1 VEGGDDRQKLNKSRD
16 GMAGNKSKV
25 MLKFQMTDTRL
36 DLSGCAIV
44 IVNLLN
50 QVFEARKEKSK
61 SVQLSMD
68 HSGRCDVNVTL
79 NISLRKCRK
88 RIHCCIPSG
97 N

>member
-50 QVFEARKEKSK
+50 QVSK
-61 SVQLSMD
+61 AKIKKLF
-68 HSGRCDVNVTL
+68 N
-79 NISLRKCRK
+79 
-88 RIHCCIPSG
+88 
-97 N
+97 